1 MDSRVLCL
9 FIIVLP
15 ERKLIK
21 GHGALNSVLVVMQC
35 CICSP
40 TLVPVVFHLLSLQF
54 ALTVYDIMSDFLW
67 IAFHG
72 GNLPINIDSTG
83 RHTGN
88 IILLAP
94 FKGSRGLD
102 CYNWKCFR
110 SVTFSLSFKCNVV
123 ELIKKGDCWVCV
135 RNV

>member
-1 MDSRVLCL
+1 M
-9 FIIVLP
+9 
-15 ERKLIK
+15 
-21 GHGALNSVLVVMQC
+21 
-35 CICSP
+35 
-40 TLVPVVFHLLSLQF
+40 
-54 ALTVYDIMSDFLW
+54 YDIMSDFLW

-72 GNLPINIDSTG
+72 GNLPVNIDSTG

-102 CYNWKCFR
+102 CYNRKCFR

-123 ELIKKGDCWVCV
+123 ESIKKGDCWVCV